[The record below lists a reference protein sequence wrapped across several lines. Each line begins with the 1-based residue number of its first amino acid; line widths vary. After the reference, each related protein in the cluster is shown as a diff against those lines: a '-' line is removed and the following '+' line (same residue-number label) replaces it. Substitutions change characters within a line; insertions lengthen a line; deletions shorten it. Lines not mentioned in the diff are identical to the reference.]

1 MQSGANDIWGYVM
14 GLINFALRLVAAAAL
29 AATLSTAA
37 GAAVYPPQR
46 QLPAQ
51 TISDFKTQPSS
62 LLQQFPAAGAQLISR
77 VRDLGASDPTTLPA
91 LIALLKDPATTKD
104 QIRAITAGL
113 AQLARM
119 AAAADQAFATEIQA
133 AIAGT
138 NNPDV
143 IAAYQAATGDVAIA
157 AAGGGAGGGGSGA
170 GGPTGA
176 GGFANGGSGGSLAT
190 FGGLHYATQ
199 VSGGASAGGVSGTTN
214 AANRISTR

>member
-1 MQSGANDIWGYVM
+1 MSVIK
-14 GLINFALRLVAAAAL
+14 IALRMAAAAAL
-29 AATLSTAA
+29 AATISSAA
-37 GAAVYPPQR
+37 SAAVYPPQR
-46 QLPAQ
+46 QLPA
-51 TISDFKTQPSS
+51 TVISEFKATPGT
-62 LLQQFPAAGAQLISR
+62 LLTQFPAGAQLISR
-77 VRDLGASDPTTLPA
+77 VRDLGASDPTTVPA

-119 AAAADQAFATEIQA
+119 AAASDQAFATEIQA

-176 GGFANGGSGGSLAT
+176 GGFANGGQGGTTST

-199 VSGGASAGGVSGTTN
+199 VNGGASSGGVSGTTN

>member
-1 MQSGANDIWGYVM
+1 MSVIK
-14 GLINFALRLVAAAAL
+14 IALRMAAAAAL
-29 AATLSTAA
+29 AATISSAA
-37 GAAVYPPQR
+37 SAAVYPPQR
-46 QLPAQ
+46 QLPA
-51 TISDFKTQPSS
+51 TVISEFKATPGTLLTQYP
-62 LLQQFPAAGAQLISR
+62 AGAQLISR

-119 AAAADQAFATEIQA
+119 AAASDQAFATEIQA
-133 AIAGT
+133 AIANTG
-138 NNPDV
+138 NADV

-176 GGFANGGSGGSLAT
+176 GGFANGGQGGTTST
-190 FGGLHYATQ
+190 FGGLHYANQ
-199 VSGGASAGGVSGTTN
+199 VNGGAASGGVSGTTN
-214 AANRISTR
+214 AANRVSDR

>member
-1 MQSGANDIWGYVM
+1 MSVIK
-14 GLINFALRLVAAAAL
+14 IALRMAAAAAL
-29 AATLSTAA
+29 AATISSAA
-37 GAAVYPPQR
+37 SAAVYPPQR
-46 QLPAQ
+46 QLPA
-51 TISDFKTQPSS
+51 TVISEFKATPGT
-62 LLQQFPAAGAQLISR
+62 LLTQFPAGAQLISR

-113 AQLARM
+113 AQVARM
-119 AAAADQAFATEIQA
+119 AATSDQAFATEIQA

-170 GGPTGA
+170 GGPIGNPGNTG
-176 GGFANGGSGGSLAT
+176 GANNGAPS

-199 VSGGASAGGVSGTTN
+199 VSPNASNGVTGTTN

>member
-1 MQSGANDIWGYVM
+1 MSVIK
-14 GLINFALRLVAAAAL
+14 IALRMAAAAAL
-29 AATLSTAA
+29 AATISSAA
-37 GAAVYPPQR
+37 SAAVYPPAR
-46 QLPAQ
+46 QLPA
-51 TISDFKTQPSS
+51 TVISEFKATPGT
-62 LLQQFPAAGAQLISR
+62 LLTQFPAGAQLISR
-77 VRDLGASDPTTLPA
+77 VRDLGASDPTTVPA

-119 AAAADQAFATEIQA
+119 AATADQAFATEIQA

-176 GGFANGGSGGSLAT
+176 GGFANGGPGGTLAT

-199 VSGGASAGGVSGTTN
+199 VNGGASSGGVAGTTN

>member
-1 MQSGANDIWGYVM
+1 MSVIK
-14 GLINFALRLVAAAAL
+14 IALRMVAAAAL
-29 AATLSTAA
+29 AATISSAA
-37 GAAVYPPQR
+37 TAAVYPPAR
-46 QLPAQ
+46 QLPA
-51 TISDFKTQPSS
+51 TVISEFKATPGT
-62 LLQQFPAAGAQLISR
+62 LLTQFPAGAQLISR
-77 VRDLGASDPTTLPA
+77 VRDLGASDPTTVPA

-119 AAAADQAFATEIQA
+119 AAVSDQAFATEIA
-133 AIAGT
+133 TAIAGT

-176 GGFANGGSGGSLAT
+176 GGFANGGQGGTTST
-190 FGGLHYATQ
+190 FGGLHYANQ
-199 VSGGASAGGVSGTTN
+199 VNGGAASGGVSGTTN